1 MVLAK
6 FADTDKVKED
16 INEVGTT
23 DAEILALISR
33 SDEDASEEL
42 ESVFFGLVDTSVAV
56 ANLPDFFVQLATELT
71 TAYFW
76 VKSNG
81 TDEAKNQREL
91 VRAKAKETLIKR
103 FTPVEFR
110 S

>member
-1 MVLAK
+1 MVLAT

-16 INEVGTT
+16 INEVGTS

-33 SDEDASEEL
+33 SNEDASEEL
-42 ESVFFGLVDTSVAV
+42 ESVFIGLVDTSA
-56 ANLPDFFVQLATELT
+56 ALPDFFVQLATELT

-91 VRAKAKETLIKR
+91 VRTKVKDTLIKR

>member
-33 SDEDASEEL
+33 SNEDASEEL
-42 ESVFFGLVDTSVAV
+42 ESVFLGLVDTSGT
-56 ANLPDFFVQLATELT
+56 LPDFFVQLATELT

-81 TDEAKNQREL
+81 TDEAKNQREE
-91 VRAKAKETLIKR
+91 VRAKARETLIKR

>member
-16 INEVGTT
+16 INEVGTSDT
-23 DAEILALISR
+23 EILALISR

-42 ESVFFGLVDTSVAV
+42 ESVFFRLVDTSGT
-56 ANLPDFFVQLATELT
+56 LPDFFVQLATELT

-81 TDEAKNQREL
+81 TDEAKNQREE
-91 VRAKAKETLIKR
+91 VRTKAKETLIKR

>member
-6 FADTDKVKED
+6 FADEDKVKQD
-16 INEVGTT
+16 INETGTT
-23 DAEILALISR
+23 DTEILALISR
-33 SDEDASEEL
+33 SNEDASEEL
-42 ESVFFGLVDTSVAV
+42 ESVFIGVVDTSQT
-56 ANLPDFFVQLATELT
+56 LPDFFVQLATELC

-81 TDEAKNQREL
+81 TTEAKNQREE
-91 VRAKAKETLIKR
+91 VREKAKLTLIKR
-103 FTPVEFR
+103 FTPVTFR

>member
-6 FADTDKVKED
+6 FADQDKVKED

-23 DAEILALISR
+23 DTEILDLINR

-42 ESVFFGLVDTSVAV
+42 ESVFISVVDTSQT
-56 ANLPDFFVQLATELT
+56 LPDFFVQLATELT

-81 TDEAKNQREL
+81 TTDAKNQREE

-103 FTPVEFR
+103 FTPVSFR